1 MRELH
6 VMTDLQFGSCG
17 KGLFAGYLARR
28 VEPDAIAINWAPNA
42 GHSYI
47 DEAGRLF
54 VNIALPNGIV
64 APSVRRVLMGPGSVI
79 NPQILMSEI
88 ERYADVLD
96 DIQIMIHEHAAVVQE
111 YHRGQEAEY
120 AHKIGSTM
128 KGVGAAIN
136 QKITR
141 DPDHS
146 NVARDVLKGTPLE
159 GYLVSVEDYNRALDI
174 SSVVMIEGAQGFSL
188 SINQGFYPYTTSR
201 DCTVS
206 QLLTDC
212 AIPGSVFGPLFKM
225 KVYGVARTYPIR
237 VANRFD
243 KATGKQIGWSGP
255 HYFDQKEIEWA
266 DIGMEPELTTVTRL
280 PRRIFTFSEE
290 QIRQA
295 VRMNGTDE
303 VFLNFCN
310 YDQTANGRTIGEII
324 DVIERAGAEVR
335 WLGNGPAVQDIVEV
349 A

>member
-1 MRELH
+1 MKELH
-6 VMTDLQFGSCG
+6 LVTDLQFGSCG
-17 KGLFAGYLARR
+17 KGLFCGYLAQRIEADT
-28 VEPDAIAINWAPNA
+28 VFTAWGSNA
-42 GHSYI
+42 GHTYI
-47 DEAGRLF
+47 GADGRKF
-54 VNIALPNGIV
+54 VNIMLASSTV
-64 APSVRRVLMGPGSVI
+64 APSIKRVMIGPGSI
-79 NPQILMSEI
+79 LDPKILMSEI
-88 ERYADVLD
+88 EHNADLLEGV
-96 DIQIMIHEHAAVVQE
+96 QILIHEHAAVINE
-111 YHRGQEAEY
+111 YHKGQEAGY

-128 KGVGAAIN
+128 KGVGAAVI

-159 GYLVSVEDYNRALDI
+159 GYLASVEDYNHAVDQ
-174 SSVVMIEGAQGFSL
+174 SSICMIEGAQGFSL

-212 AIPGSVFGPLFKM
+212 AIPGSVFGPMFRM

-237 VANRFD
+237 VANRFKD
-243 KATGKQIGWSGP
+243 DKQIGWSGP

-310 YDQTANGRTIGEII
+310 YDQTANGRTVSEIV

-335 WLGNGPAVQDIVEV
+335 WLGYGPNVQDIQEV